1 MPKSQTVIISGMHR
15 SGTSLVTSILQ
26 SCGIHIGDR
35 LLGGNQSNP
44 FGHYEDMDFLNFHQ
58 SALGE
63 SNKEGYEVGIT
74 PKIDPSHLQLA
85 KQIIASKNEQML
97 WGWKDPR
104 TVLFLEFWRTQLS
117 SPKTLLVY
125 RHPME
130 VMISLIKRGT
140 DWEIINNP
148 SKAIELWSFYNQQVL
163 EYKLKYPDEC
173 VLCNLSGITQ
183 NIDAF
188 INLAVAELNL
198 PTEPVSSSIYFKKDE
213 LNQFHW
219 PASTNEFL
227 TVISP
232 HCLDLYNKLEE
243 TSDLTG
249 NTENL
254 AELNLPWSSFKD
266 LVLNADGDAKATGS
280 SICYLLSNLIDPS
293 LNKQFF
299 KTNNAII
306 EAQTAELK
314 VRKEYITQQQQS
326 INERDISTH
335 NLSVELNIHKKAL
348 NKKETQLTKYQSE
361 LQKQKEAYTDL
372 QNNLDKLTEK
382 FQEQQRILEQDKQK
396 LSHIINE
403 QQKVIEARDTALS
416 NYQQELHFETS
427 QAQKNQRKLVLTR
440 TRLGAIE
447 DSIAFK
453 FCYRLSTKIRQIA
466 ALGRKLLGGF
476 TSHPLFNESW
486 YRSNYPN
493 SRSIARFPYVHYKLF
508 GWREGRNPNPYFDV
522 VWYLQQ
528 YPDILKANLEP
539 LVHYAQTGWKEG
551 RDPSAN
557 FSTNSYLKRHPHL
570 LDENMNPLGHF
581 ISNPAEHEPE
591 NTEAPAAKKLL
602 SHHSAD
608 TESERSSYN
617 DTSVK
622 LPASYEDETKPHFQ
636 KLPVRLIAFYL
647 PQFHPIPENNLFWG
661 EGFTEW
667 RNVTKA
673 EPQFDGHFQPQ
684 LPGSL
689 GFYDLRIPEV
699 MQRQAELARQYGF
712 TGFCFH
718 FYWFNGRRVLERPV
732 EQLLKDPSI
741 DIEFCL
747 NWANENWTR
756 SWDGKEKEIL
766 IEQNHTPEDDINFI
780 KEMQRFFDDPR
791 YIKVDNKPVLMVYN
805 PTLLPDAAAT
815 AKRWRDYCKQSGFD
829 VFLLVAE
836 THGFDSQ
843 NESWFDGLV
852 EFPPLRRLPDNVT
865 HQYDLL
871 TDFQG
876 NIFNYKDLISIH
888 SKPQKSDFPIFKTV
902 SPGWDNTARR
912 DEKATIFA
920 GSTPQ
925 LYKKWLASAI
935 EQTVQNNDD
944 HQRLVFVNA
953 WNEWAEGAYL
963 EPNAQ
968 SGYAYLNAT
977 ANALKE
983 CDSNEPTLLFTS
995 HDTNL
1000 GGAQN
1005 LLLTLLRWL
1014 KAHTRL
1020 KIRVLAV
1027 SGGVLQAQFEEL
1039 FPTYIISETMADS
1052 DQHTKTE
1059 VLRFCGEN
1067 VGLIFMNTVVS
1078 TALLPYLKPI
1088 KAPRVLYVHE
1098 LKNSIEKFYG
1108 DKKFAKAV
1116 PEIDVYIGGSQ
1127 PVIDN
1132 LIASY
1137 NIPDDKTSVLESFI
1151 VSSQRNN
1158 FESHLE
1164 ALDSRQDLKTQQG
1177 FDKSTTLVL
1186 GCGMIE
1192 WRKGPDL
1199 FTEVARQIK
1208 QKDLKAIKFIWIG
1221 PLPQD
1226 TSELDSY
1233 LKGVEDIVEFVGE
1246 KTNFKTYFD
1255 MADIFLLPS
1264 REDPFPLVCL
1274 EAADSRLPVITFA
1287 DNGGSPK
1294 FISKSDCGYV
1304 VPFEDTTAMTEKL
1317 CLLLEDQELCYT
1329 LGNNGHQAVF
1339 SDHSDLSAGPK
1350 IIETIRNV
1358 SQIKPRISIIV
1369 PAYNHSRYLRK
1380 RLNSIYSQTF
1390 QDFEV
1395 ILLNDAS
1402 TDETQIIFEEY
1413 QHHANT
1419 HLYTNQS
1426 NSKSPFKQWSKGI
1439 HMAKSDL
1446 IWIAEDDDYCDNNFL
1461 EDMLPLLDDPEVK
1474 LAYCQ
1479 SYAIDETG
1487 KTQFSYMDYYQHE
1500 FDNFQRWA
1508 TPFQA
1513 SSNTEINQGLGL
1525 INTIPNASAVIFR
1538 KFDLNAWEQK
1548 WLNSK
1553 LAGDWAFYLHALRD
1567 GQVAFNP
1574 KHINYHRRHPQTM
1587 TQKTKH
1593 ADTRF
1598 REVAEVH
1605 RDVLDLYEVDEATK
1619 QAMELKMKQVWS
1631 EVSPDT
1637 SDNDFHIAYNKI
1649 ISSS

>member
-44 FGHYEDMDFLNFHQ
+44 FGHYEDMDFLEFHQ

-63 SNKEGYEVGIT
+63 SNKEGYAVGVV
-74 PKIDPSHLQLA
+74 PEIDQAHQQLA
-85 KQIIASKNEQML
+85 KQIIASKKEHDL

-104 TVLFLEFWRTQLS
+104 TILFLEFWRSQLTS
-117 SPKTLLVY
+117 SKTMLVY

-148 SKAIELWSFYNQQVL
+148 SKAIELWSFYNKQVL
-163 EYKLKYPDEC
+163 EYKQKHPDEC
-173 VLCNLSGITQ
+173 VLCNLSGITS

-188 INLAVAELNL
+188 INLATKQLKL
-198 PTEPVSSSIYFKKDE
+198 PLKPVDTSTHFKKDE

-227 TVISP
+227 DIFSHESLELYNALEAVSDLAGDTDKLP
-232 HCLDLYNKLEE
+232 TLDL
-243 TSDLTG
+243 
-249 NTENL
+249 
-254 AELNLPWSSFKD
+254 PWASFKD
-266 LVLNADGDAKATGS
+266 LALNVGDDVKATGS
-280 SICYLLSNLIDPS
+280 SLCYLLTNIIDPS
-293 LNKQFF
+293 LNKKFF
-299 KTNNAII
+299 HTNNLII
-306 EAQTAELK
+306 DAQTTELK
-314 VRKEYITQQQQS
+314 TRKEFITQQQQS
-326 INERDISTH
+326 IIERDTSLH
-335 NLSVELNIHKKAL
+335 NVSVELNIHKKAL
-348 NKKETQLTKYQSE
+348 DSKEAKLKQYQDE
-361 LQKQKEAYTDL
+361 LQTQNQTNIKL
-372 QNNLDKLTEK
+372 QDKLDKLEGK
-382 FQEQQRILEQDKQK
+382 CKEQQADIEQRSAELKD
-396 LSHIINE
+396 IINE

-416 NYQQELHFETS
+416 NYKQELHFETS
-427 QAQKNQRKLVLTR
+427 QSHKDQRQLILAR
-440 TRLGAIE
+440 TRLIAIE

-453 FCYRLSTKIRQIA
+453 FCYRLSTKTRQIA

-486 YRSNYPN
+486 YQSNYPN
-493 SRSIARFPYVHYKLF
+493 SRAIARFPYVHYKLF

-522 VWYLQQ
+522 AWYLQQ
-528 YPDILKANLEP
+528 YPDILKANIDP
-539 LVHYAQTGWKEG
+539 LIHYSQTGWKEG
-551 RDPSAN
+551 RDPSDK
-557 FSTNSYLKRHPHL
+557 FSTSSYLERHPQL
-570 LDENMNPLGHF
+570 LDQNINPLGHF
-581 ISNPAEHEPE
+581 ISNPVEHEPK
-591 NTEAPAAKKLL
+591 NTETPATKNFPPLRSPDA
-602 SHHSAD
+602 
-608 TESERSSYN
+608 EREQSNYN

-622 LPASYEDETKPHFQ
+622 LPDSYEDETKPHFQ
-636 KLPVRLIAFYL
+636 KLPARLIAFYL

-673 EPQFDGHFQPQ
+673 KPQFDGHFQPQ

-699 MQRQAELARQYGF
+699 MQRQAELARQYGIS
-712 TGFCFH
+712 GFCFH

-732 EQLLKDPSI
+732 EQLLKDQSI
-741 DIEFCL
+741 EIEFCL

-756 SWDGKEKEIL
+756 SWDGKEKEVL

-780 KEMQRFFDDPR
+780 KEAQRFFDDPR
-791 YIKVDNKPVLMVYN
+791 YIRVDDKPLLMVYN

-815 AKRWRDYCKQSGFD
+815 AKRWRDHCQQAGFEI
-829 VFLLVAE
+829 FLLVAE

-865 HQYDLL
+865 HHYNLL
-871 TDFQG
+871 TDFKG
-876 NIFNYKDLISIH
+876 NIFNYEDLIRIH
-888 SKPQKSDFPIFKTV
+888 SKPQQSEFPIFKTV

-920 GSTPQ
+920 GATPQ
-925 LYKKWLASAI
+925 LYKEWLSSAI

-944 HQRLVFVNA
+944 KQRLIFINA

-977 ANALKE
+977 AKALKE
-983 CDSNEPTLLFTS
+983 FDANEPTLLFTT

-1020 KIRVLAV
+1020 KIRILAL
-1027 SGGVLQAQFEEL
+1027 SGGVLESQFEEL
-1039 FPTYIISETMADS
+1039 FPTYIIGKTTAES
-1052 DQHTKTE
+1052 DQKTKAE
-1059 VLRFCGEN
+1059 VLHFCGEN
-1067 VGLIFMNTVVS
+1067 IRLVFMNTVVS

-1088 KAPRVLYVHE
+1088 KAPRLLYVHE

-1108 DKKFAKAV
+1108 DKKFAKAT
-1116 PEIDVYIGGSQ
+1116 PEIDAFIGGSQ
-1127 PVIDN
+1127 PVVDN

-1137 NIPDDKTSVLESFI
+1137 GIPENKTSVLESFI
-1151 VSSQRNN
+1151 VSSNPDTSGSYQET
-1158 FESHLE
+1158 FI
-1164 ALDSRQDLKTQQG
+1164 ARQALKTQLG
-1177 FDKSTTLVL
+1177 FDESTTLII

-1199 FTEVARQIK
+1199 FADVARQIK
-1208 QKDLKAIKFIWIG
+1208 QNGTKAVKFIWIG

-1226 TSELDSY
+1226 TSELDNY
-1233 LKGVEDIVEFVGE
+1233 LNGVEDIVEFVGE
-1246 KTNFKTYFD
+1246 KTNFKAYFD

-1274 EAADSRLPVITFA
+1274 EAADSRLPIITFA

-1294 FISKSDCGYV
+1294 FIANSDCGYI
-1304 VPFEDTTAMTEKL
+1304 VPFEDTTAMTQKL
-1317 CLLLEDQELCYT
+1317 QLLLEDQELCYT
-1329 LGNNGHQAVF
+1329 FGNNGHQAVL
-1339 SDHSDLSAGPK
+1339 SAHSDQSAGPR
-1350 IIETIRNV
+1350 IIETIRTI
-1358 SQIKPRISIIV
+1358 SQIKPKVSIIV
-1369 PAYNHSRYLRK
+1369 PAYNHSNYLRK

-1402 TDETQIIFEEY
+1402 TDDTQVIFEEY

-1419 HLYTNQS
+1419 RVYANDV
-1426 NSKSPFKQWSKGI
+1426 NSESPFKQWSKGI
-1439 HMAKSDL
+1439 HLAKSDI
-1446 IWIAEDDDYCDNNFL
+1446 IWIAEDDDCCEDNFL
-1461 EDMLPLLDDPEVK
+1461 EEMLPLLNDPEVK

-1479 SYAIDETG
+1479 SFAIDETG

-1500 FDNFQRWA
+1500 FDTFRRWQD
-1508 TPFQA
+1508 PFQT
-1513 SSNTEINQGLGL
+1513 SGDTEINQGLGL
-1525 INTIPNASAVIFR
+1525 INTIPNASAVLFR
-1538 KFDLNAWEQK
+1538 KFDIEAWEKK

-1553 LAGDWAFYLHALRD
+1553 LAGDWAFYIHALHD

-1587 TQKTKH
+1587 TQKTKN

-1598 REVAEVH
+1598 KEVAEVH
-1605 RDVLDLYEVDEATK
+1605 KDVLDLYQVDDSTK
-1619 QAMELKMKQVWS
+1619 NAMESKMKEVWL
-1631 EVSPDT
+1631 EVSKNT
-1637 SDNDFHIAYNKI
+1637 SNKDFRTAYNKI
-1649 ISSS
+1649 ITP